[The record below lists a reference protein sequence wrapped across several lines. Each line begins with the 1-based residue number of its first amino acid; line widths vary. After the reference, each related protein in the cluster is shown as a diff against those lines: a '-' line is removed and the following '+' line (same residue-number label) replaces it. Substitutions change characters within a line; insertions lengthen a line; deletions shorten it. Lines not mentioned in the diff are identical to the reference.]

1 MKANES
7 SFKFISQNIAQ
18 IKLDMLKLEEETDN
32 SLQNI
37 KGLMISL
44 KISISHLNLDSINS
58 VWESLGLMGNYIH
71 KNDKKT
77 KKT

>member
-1 MKANES
+1 MQYNETRSKLEVLNKKFKLIVKKIKLKANES

-37 KGLMISL
+37 KGIMISF
-44 KISISHLNLDSINS
+44 KIISNS
-58 VWESLGLMGNYIH
+58 HI
-71 KNDKKT
+71 
-77 KKT
+77 

>member
-1 MKANES
+1 MQYNETRSKLEVLNKKFKLIVKKIKLKANES

-37 KGLMISL
+37 KGLMISF
-44 KISISHLNLDSINS
+44 KIISNS
-58 VWESLGLMGNYIH
+58 HI
-71 KNDKKT
+71 
-77 KKT
+77 